1 MNTRIKILEL
11 KIQAQRLKISFETVI
26 KQIYETEL
34 KSLVKEEIK
43 NTIESTQTPTLIT
56 TPIERS
62 IKTINPK
69 DLEKPIINTAAPQ
82 HAKVG
87 SSFSNDSVNIEPPYT
102 WISYGKTIEDIDQNK
117 VKDFNDSVSIKSGS
131 VIDYQLAKEMFD
143 HPLLDRNNVLVINSD
158 ELNEVISM

>member
-43 NTIESTQTPTLIT
+43 NTIESTQTLIT

-69 DLEKPIINTAAPQ
+69 DFEKPITTTSSPQ
-82 HAKVG
+82 KPQKG
-87 SSFSNDSVNIEPPYT
+87 SSEMTVSEWNESFNKEPIANMYRD
-102 WISYGKTIEDIDQNK
+102 IAYARREKEDH
-117 VKDFNDSVSIKSGS
+117 NDSVSIKSGS
-131 VIDYQLAKEMFD
+131 VTNFPISKSKVFLK
-143 HPLLDRNNVLVINSD
+143 HPLSVINSD